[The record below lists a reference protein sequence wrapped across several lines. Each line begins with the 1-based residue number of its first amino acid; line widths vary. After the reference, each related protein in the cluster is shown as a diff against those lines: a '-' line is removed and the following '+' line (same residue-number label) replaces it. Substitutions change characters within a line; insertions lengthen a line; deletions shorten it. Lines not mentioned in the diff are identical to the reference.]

1 MKRLGILGSTGSIGT
16 NCLQVIAALP
26 GEFEIEYLATHRNAR
41 LLLEQARSFR
51 PRAAGIVQRHS
62 GEKHEQQELREEFA
76 ALGTELLFG
85 AESLVELAGRDSG
98 DVVVNANVGAA
109 GLPATLRAL
118 ERGKTVALANKET
131 LVIAGELVT
140 AVAAAHGG
148 TLIPIDSEHS
158 ALWQCL
164 CGERRDRI
172 QKVIITASGGPFREW
187 PAADFHKIT
196 VAQALKHPNWSMG
209 RKITIDSAT
218 LMNKG
223 LEVIEARWLFD
234 LTLQQ
239 IEVLIH
245 PQSIIHS
252 MVEFV
257 DGSIKAQLGL
267 PDMRLPIQYALTY
280 PERLPNPF
288 PRMDFTRWHTLTF
301 HAPEYEK
308 FACLKLALQALAEG
322 GTAPAVLNAANEEAV
337 HAFLHERLRFQQIPQ
352 VISEAL
358 EQHRNGKR
366 IELEALLEADR
377 WSREFV
383 KGSLRA

>member
-16 NCLQVIAALP
+16 NCMQVIAALP
-26 GEFEIEYLATHRNAR
+26 GEFEVDYLATHRNAR
-41 LLLEQARSFR
+41 LLLEQARCFH
-51 PRAAGIVQRHS
+51 PHAAAIV
-62 GEKHEQQELREEFA
+62 HEQSWVGHERENLRCEFA

-85 AESLVELAGRDSG
+85 AEGLVELAGRDTV
-98 DVVVNANVGAA
+98 DVVVNAVVGAA

-118 ERGKTVALANKET
+118 ETGATVALANKES

-140 AVAAAHGG
+140 TVASAHGA

-164 CGERRDRI
+164 CGERRERI
-172 QKVIITASGGPFREW
+172 HKVVITASGGPFREL

-234 LTLQQ
+234 LPLQQ

-245 PQSIIHS
+245 PQSIVHS

-280 PERLPNPF
+280 PDRLPNPF
-288 PRMDFTRWHTLTF
+288 PRMDFARWHTLTF
-301 HAPEYEK
+301 HAPDYEK
-308 FACLKLALQALAEG
+308 FSCLKLALQALAEG

-337 HAFLHERLRFQQIPQ
+337 HAFLEDRLRFHQIPEL
-352 VISEAL
+352 ISEAL
-358 EQHRNGKR
+358 EHHRNGHR
-366 IELEALLEADR
+366 IDLEALLEADR

-383 KGSLRA
+383 KGCLRR

>member
-26 GEFEIEYLATHRNAR
+26 GDFEIEYLATHRNAR
-41 LLLEQARSFR
+41 LLLEQARCFR
-51 PRAAGIVQRHS
+51 PRAAAIVQAQS
-62 GEKHEQQELREEFA
+62 WDEQERKNLHCEFA

-85 AESLVELAGRDSG
+85 AEGLVELAGRDSV
-98 DVVVNANVGAA
+98 DVVVNAIVGAA

-118 ERGKTVALANKET
+118 EMGLTVALANKET

-140 AVAAAHGG
+140 AAASAHGA

-164 CGERRDRI
+164 CGERRDCI

-280 PERLPNPF
+280 PERRPNPF

-308 FACLKLALQALAEG
+308 FTCLKLALQALAEG

-337 HAFLHERLRFQQIPQ
+337 HAFLHERLRFQQIPE

-358 EQHRNGKR
+358 EQHRNGQH
-366 IELEALLEADR
+366 IDLESLLEADR
-377 WSREFV
+377 WSRDFV
-383 KGSLRA
+383 RGNVRG